1 MRDLVAR
8 ELGRRIDQPLVSAL
22 LDAYQTLTENFHL
35 GRWRA
40 GELEAGDFAEVCYRS
55 IQWLTSSPSAC
66 EPLGTHLRNLPA
78 RLRDLENLPATHHAS
93 LRLHIPRALLLAT
106 DIRNQ
111 RGVAHAAGDV
121 SANLADASLVLAVC
135 SWVLAELVRLNFS
148 CSPTEAQH
156 IVDDLVSRKTPL
168 IQDFAGFLKIL
179 NPRLPLQTKIMA
191 LLWQRGAEGASN
203 AQLSEWLQLSQRE
216 QAAFRTA
223 LWRLDRERGWV
234 HRRDGVNIITLAGIA
249 WVGREPSLVPV
260 LGQ

>member
-1 MRDLVAR
+1 VRDLVAR
-8 ELGRRIDQPLVSAL
+8 ELERRIDQALVGAL

-35 GRWRA
+35 GRWRG
-40 GELEAGDFAEVCYRS
+40 GELEAGDFAEVCYRI

-111 RGVAHAAGDV
+111 RGVAHTAGEV

-135 SWVLAELVRLNFS
+135 GWVLAELVRLNFS
-148 CSPTEAQH
+148 CSPAEAQR

-191 LLWQRGAEGASN
+191 LVWQRGAEGATN
-203 AQLSEWLQLSQRE
+203 AQLSEWLQLLPSQRG
-216 QAAFRTA
+216 AFRG
-223 LWRLDRERGWV
+223 LLSRLDRQRGWIY
-234 HRRDGVNIITLAGIA
+234 RNDSVNIITLAGIA
-249 WVGREPSLVPV
+249 WVEQEPALVP
-260 LGQ
+260 LLR